1 METELEIKL
10 QKEDFEKLFMA
21 MSKGYMAA
29 KAEADRQR
37 AMGKHDYNIFTLFH
51 GFSDE
56 VNLHSNFI
64 ASLLDPNGDHYKND
78 LFLKLFLETCD
89 IDDFGIDTSRATVF
103 KEFKHIDIYISDG
116 KKHIILENKVYAK
129 DQPTQI
135 ARYIK
140 AIKKEGAE
148 ERDVEDE
155 DICVLYL
162 HPDGKLPDNQSFGDY
177 HAKLLGE
184 NPSIE
189 FKVISYGKEIL
200 EWIDKC
206 KNEVSNLT
214 DLNVF
219 LSQYKD
225 VIEMIYDRYK
235 RIDKMETAKFVEI
248 FKENYTAVSEIANNY
263 QEMRK
268 KIIYSFFSN
277 AAKILRGDSEIKS
290 VYDIKTE
297 ENQDYRP
304 IIITKKNPKDDE
316 IWEKFYFTVEFQK
329 SPYSMPYV
337 GFRRKEDKNTNA
349 KNYKKPCEDQLK
361 KQTEYFLAVDELYKD
376 VNIDICKKII
386 EEEFKPET
394 FAKMTNAILIK
405 LKEQKLEMQTNQ
417 N

>member
-1 METELEIKL
+1 MEIKSE
-10 QKEDFEKLFMA
+10 KEDFEKLFSA

-78 LFLKLFLETCD
+78 LFLKLFLETCG
-89 IDDFGIDTSRATVF
+89 IDDFSIDTSRATVF

-140 AIKKEGAE
+140 AIQNEGAK
-148 ERDVEDE
+148 DE

-162 HPDGKLPDNQSFGDY
+162 HPDGKLPNNQSFGDY
-177 HAKLLGE
+177 HTRLLGE

-189 FKVISYGKEIL
+189 FKVISYGNEIL
-200 EWIDKC
+200 KWIDRC
-206 KNEVSNLT
+206 KNEVSNIT

-235 RIDKMETAKFVEI
+235 RIDEMETAKFVEI
-248 FKENYTAVSEIANNY
+248 FKENYTAMSEIANNY
-263 QEMRK
+263 QETRK
-268 KIIYSFFSN
+268 KIIDEFFENVKEYLEKDEAIKGTYSIELN
-277 AAKILRGDSEIKS
+277 S
-290 VYDIKTE
+290 VA
-297 ENQDYRP
+297 YRP
-304 IIITKKNPKDDE
+304 VVIKNTISQDE
-316 IWEKFYFTVEFQK
+316 KWKNFYFTVEFQK
-329 SPYSMPYV
+329 SSTYSEPFV
-337 GFRRKEDKNTNA
+337 GFRKDDDKEVKVSDFDKPNIT
-349 KNYKKPCEDQLK
+349 QLGE
-361 KQTEYFLAVDELYKD
+361 QTKYFLAYSDKIFKE
-376 VNIDICKKII
+376 DICENII
-386 EEEFKPET
+386 KDKLNPED
-394 FAKMTNAILIK
+394 FAVTIKGIL
-405 LKEQKLEMQTNQ
+405 EQFEKYNLVERNQ

>member
-1 METELEIKL
+1 MGDYKTDQNITKL
-10 QKEDFEKLFMA
+10 
-21 MSKGYMAA
+21 
-29 KAEADRQR
+29 
-37 AMGKHDYNIFTLFH
+37 
-51 GFSDE
+51 
-56 VNLHSNFI
+56 V
-64 ASLLDPNGDHYKND
+64 
-78 LFLKLFLETCD
+78 
-89 IDDFGIDTSRATVF
+89 
-103 KEFKHIDIYISDG
+103 
-116 KKHIILENKVYAK
+116 
-129 DQPTQI
+129 
-135 ARYIK
+135 
-140 AIKKEGAE
+140 KEGST
-148 ERDVEDE
+148 
-155 DICVLYL
+155 I
-162 HPDGKLPDNQSFGDY
+162 N
-177 HAKLLGE
+177 
-184 NPSIE
+184 
-189 FKVISYGKEIL
+189 FKVISYCKEIV

-225 VIEMIYDRYK
+225 VIEMIYNRYK
-235 RIDKMETAKFVEI
+235 RIDKMANANLVEI
-248 FKENYTAVSEIANNY
+248 FKENYTAVSEIVNNY
-263 QEMRK
+263 QEVRK

-304 IIITKKNPKDDE
+304 IIITKKNPKDGE

-394 FAKMTNAILIK
+394 FAEMTNAILIK

>member
-1 METELEIKL
+1 MEIKSE
-10 QKEDFEKLFMA
+10 KEDFEKLFMA

-64 ASLLDPNGDHYKND
+64 ASLLDPNGDHYKGD
-78 LFLKLFLETCD
+78 LFLKLFLETCG
-89 IDDFGIDTSRATVF
+89 IDDFSIDTSRATVF

-135 ARYIK
+135 ARYIETIQNK
-140 AIKKEGAE
+140 GAE
-148 ERDVEDE
+148 ECDRVKDE

-162 HPDGKLPDNQSFGDY
+162 HPDGKLPDNQSFGEY

-189 FKVISYGKEIL
+189 FKVISYGNEIL
-200 EWIDKC
+200 KWIDRC
-206 KNEVSNLT
+206 KNEVSNIT

-235 RIDKMETAKFVEI
+235 RIDEMETAKFVEI

-263 QEMRK
+263 QEVRK
-268 KIIYSFFSN
+268 EIINEFFKNVKDILENDLKDKYSIELN
-277 AAKILRGDSEIKS
+277 S
-290 VYDIKTE
+290 VA
-297 ENQDYRP
+297 YRP
-304 IIITKKNPKDDE
+304 IIIKNTTSQDKKWKN
-316 IWEKFYFTVEFQK
+316 FYFTVEFQK
-329 SPYSMPYV
+329 SSMYSMPFV
-337 GFRRKEDKNTNA
+337 GFRKDDDKEVKVSDFDKPNIT
-349 KNYKKPCEDQLK
+349 QLEE
-361 KQTEYFLAVDELYKD
+361 QTKYFLAYGKLFDD
-376 VNIDICKKII
+376 DICKNII
-386 EEEFKPET
+386 VDKLSPED
-394 FAKMTNAILIK
+394 FAGTIKGIL
-405 LKEQKLEMQTNQ
+405 EQFEKYNLVERN
-417 N
+417 

>member
-1 METELEIKL
+1 MKIKS

-21 MSKGYMAA
+21 ISKGYMAA

-37 AMGKHDYNIFTLFH
+37 AIGKHDYNIFTLFH
-51 GFSDE
+51 YFSDE

-78 LFLKLFLETCD
+78 LFLKLFLEMCG
-89 IDDFGIDTSRATVF
+89 IDDFSIDTSTATVF

-135 ARYIK
+135 ARYIETIIQNK
-140 AIKKEGAE
+140 DA
-148 ERDVEDE
+148 EDE
-155 DICVLYL
+155 DIYVLYL
-162 HPDGKLPDNQSFGDY
+162 HPDGDLPKEYSLGDY
-177 HAKLLGE
+177 KTNQDETKLVKKGSTI
-184 NPSIE
+184 N
-189 FKVISYGKEIL
+189 FKVISYEDEISN
-200 EWIDKC
+200 WIDKC
-206 KNEVSNLT
+206 KNEVSNIT

-304 IIITKKNPKDDE
+304 IIITKKNPKDGE

>member
-1 METELEIKL
+1 MEIKSE
-10 QKEDFEKLFMA
+10 KEDFEKLFA
-21 MSKGYMAA
+21 DMSKGYMAA

-64 ASLLDPNGDHYKND
+64 ASLLDPNGDHYKSD
-78 LFLKLFLETCD
+78 LFLKLFLETCG
-89 IDDFGIDTSRATVF
+89 IDDFDIDTSRATVF

-135 ARYIK
+135 ARYIETIQNK
-140 AIKKEGAE
+140 GAE
-148 ERDVEDE
+148 ECDRVKDE

-162 HPDGKLPDNQSFGDY
+162 HPDGKLPKEDSLGGYKLNQDNT
-177 HAKLLGE
+177 KLEKDG
-184 NPSIE
+184 SIIN

-206 KNEVSNLT
+206 KNEVSNIT

-235 RIDKMETAKFVEI
+235 RIDEMETAKFVEI

-268 KIIYSFFSN
+268 KIIDEFFENVKENLEKDEAIKGTYSIELN
-277 AAKILRGDSEIKS
+277 S
-290 VYDIKTE
+290 VA
-297 ENQDYRP
+297 YRP
-304 IIITKKNPKDDE
+304 IVIKNVKTQDE
-316 IWEKFYFTVEFQK
+316 KWKNFYFTVEFQK
-329 SPYSMPYV
+329 SSTYSEPFV
-337 GFRRKEDKNTNA
+337 GFRRVDENIDATKLENPFK
-349 KNYKKPCEDQLK
+349 QLPN
-361 KQTEYFLAVDELYKD
+361 QTEYFLAYGKLLDD
-376 VNIDICKKII
+376 DICKNII
-386 EEEFKPET
+386 VDNLSPEY
-394 FAKMTNAILIK
+394 FAGTIKGIL
-405 LKEQKLEMQTNQ
+405 EQFEKYNLVERKQ

>member
-1 METELEIKL
+1 MEIKSE
-10 QKEDFEKLFMA
+10 KKDFEKLFMA

-37 AMGKHDYNIFTLFH
+37 AMGKHDYNIFTLFY

-78 LFLKLFLETCD
+78 LFLKLFLETCG
-89 IDDFGIDTSRATVF
+89 IDDLSIDTSRATVF
-103 KEFKHIDIYISDG
+103 KEFKHIDIYISDS

-135 ARYIK
+135 ARYIDT
-140 AIKKEGAE
+140 IQKEGAK
-148 ERDVEDE
+148 DE

-177 HAKLLGE
+177 HTRLLGE
-184 NPSIE
+184 NPSIK

-206 KNEVSNLT
+206 KNEVSNIT

-235 RIDKMETAKFVEI
+235 RIDEMETAKFVEI

-268 KIIYSFFSN
+268 KIIDEFFENVKENLEKDEAIKGTYSIELN
-277 AAKILRGDSEIKS
+277 S
-290 VYDIKTE
+290 VA
-297 ENQDYRP
+297 YRP
-304 IIITKKNPKDDE
+304 LVIKNTTSQDE
-316 IWEKFYFTVEFQK
+316 KWKKFYFTVEFQK
-329 SPYSMPYV
+329 SSTYSEPFV
-337 GFRRKEDKNTNA
+337 GFRKDDDKEVKVSDFDKPNIT
-349 KNYKKPCEDQLK
+349 QLGE
-361 KQTEYFLAVDELYKD
+361 QTKYFLAYGKLFDD
-376 VNIDICKKII
+376 DICKNII
-386 EEEFKPET
+386 VDKLSPED
-394 FAKMTNAILIK
+394 FAGTIKGILEHFEK
-405 LKEQKLEMQTNQ
+405 YNLSQKQNQ

>member
-1 METELEIKL
+1 MEIKPE
-10 QKEDFEKLFMA
+10 KEDFENLFVQMNE
-21 MSKGYMAA
+21 GYMAA
-29 KAEADRQR
+29 KVEADRQR

-64 ASLLDPNGDHYKND
+64 ASLLDPNGDHYKGD
-78 LFLKLFLETCD
+78 LFLKLFLETCG

-135 ARYIK
+135 ARYIET
-140 AIKKEGAE
+140 IQNEGA
-148 ERDVEDE
+148 EDE

-162 HPDGKLPDNQSFGDY
+162 HPDGELPDKQSFGDFY
-177 HAKLLGE
+177 AKLLGE
-184 NPSIE
+184 NPSIK

-214 DLNVF
+214 DLNIF

-235 RIDKMETAKFVEI
+235 RIDEMETANLVEI

-268 KIIYSFFSN
+268 KIIDKFFKNVKENLEKDEAIKGTYSIELN
-277 AAKILRGDSEIKS
+277 S
-290 VYDIKTE
+290 VA
-297 ENQDYRP
+297 YRP
-304 IIITKKNPKDDE
+304 IVIKNTTSQDE
-316 IWEKFYFTVEFQK
+316 KWKNFYFTVEFQK
-329 SPYSMPYV
+329 SSTYFMPYV
-337 GFRRKEDKNTNA
+337 GFRRIDDNIDATKLENPFKQ
-349 KNYKKPCEDQLK
+349 QLPN
-361 KQTEYFLAVDELYKD
+361 QTKYFLAFSDD
-376 VNIDICKKII
+376 VFKEDICENII
-386 EEEFKPET
+386 KDKLSPED
-394 FAKMTNAILIK
+394 FAGTIKGIL
-405 LKEQKLEMQTNQ
+405 EQFEKYNLSQK
-417 N
+417 

>member
-21 MSKGYMAA
+21 ISKGYMAA

-51 GFSDE
+51 YFSDE

-64 ASLLDPNGDHYKND
+64 ASLLDPNGDHYKGD
-78 LFLKLFLETCD
+78 LFLKLFLETCG
-89 IDDFGIDTSRATVF
+89 IDDFSIDTSTATVF

-135 ARYIK
+135 ARYIET
-140 AIKKEGAE
+140 IKDEGAKE
-148 ERDVEDE
+148 SDRVKDE

-184 NPSIE
+184 NPSIK

-206 KNEVSNLT
+206 KNEVSNIT

-235 RIDKMETAKFVEI
+235 RIDEMETANLVEI
-248 FKENYTAVSEIANNY
+248 FKENYTAASEIANNY
-263 QEMRK
+263 QETRK
-268 KIIYSFFSN
+268 KIIDEFFENVKENLEKDEAIKGTYSIELN
-277 AAKILRGDSEIKS
+277 S
-290 VYDIKTE
+290 VA
-297 ENQDYRP
+297 YRP
-304 IIITKKNPKDDE
+304 IAIKNVKTQDE
-316 IWEKFYFTVEFQK
+316 KWKNFYFTVEFQK
-329 SPYSMPYV
+329 SSTYSEPFV
-337 GFRRKEDKNTNA
+337 GFRKDDDKEVKVSDFDKPNIT
-349 KNYKKPCEDQLK
+349 QLGE
-361 KQTEYFLAVDELYKD
+361 QTKYFLAYGKLFDD
-376 VNIDICKKII
+376 DICKNII
-386 EEEFKPET
+386 DDKPSPED
-394 FAKMTNAILIK
+394 FAGTIKDIL
-405 LKEQKLEMQTNQ
+405 EQFEKYNLSQKPKQ

>member
-1 METELEIKL
+1 MEIKSE
-10 QKEDFEKLFMA
+10 KEDFEKLFMA

-51 GFSDE
+51 NFSDE

-64 ASLLDPNGDHYKND
+64 ASLLDPNGDHYKGD
-78 LFLKLFLETCD
+78 LFLKLFLETCG
-89 IDDFGIDTSRATVF
+89 IDDFSIDTSRATVF

-148 ERDVEDE
+148 DE
-155 DICVLYL
+155 DIYVLYL
-162 HPDGKLPDNQSFGDY
+162 HPDRELPKENSLGGYKLNQDNT
-177 HAKLLGE
+177 KLEKDGS
-184 NPSIE
+184 SIN

-206 KNEVSNLT
+206 KNEVSNIT

-235 RIDKMETAKFVEI
+235 RIDEMNNEDLIEI
-248 FKENYTAVSEIANNY
+248 FKDNYRAVSDIVSNYEQTRRKIINDFFQNISDSLKDIYKEEKGFEISQPNNIITDYGKNCQPIKITQKRWELFDFAIEFMDKDLKKPIIGFVKNEKSKSIELKYITMDGKIIKNNY
-263 QEMRK
+263 W
-268 KIIYSFFSN
+268 I
-277 AAKILRGDSEIKS
+277 
-290 VYDIKTE
+290 V
-297 ENQDYRP
+297 
-304 IIITKKNPKDDE
+304 
-316 IWEKFYFTVEFQK
+316 
-329 SPYSMPYV
+329 
-337 GFRRKEDKNTNA
+337 
-349 KNYKKPCEDQLK
+349 
-361 KQTEYFLAVDELYKD
+361 YKD
-376 VNIDICKKII
+376 ITRDDICKDIVKENFKKALLDDIKNFINEFNEKIS
-386 EEEFKPET
+386 
-394 FAKMTNAILIK
+394 NL
-405 LKEQKLEMQTNQ
+405 NQ

>member
-1 METELEIKL
+1 MEIKS

-29 KAEADRQR
+29 KAQADRQR

-64 ASLLDPNGDHYKND
+64 ASLLDPNGDHYKGD
-78 LFLKLFLETCD
+78 LFLKLFLETCG
-89 IDDFGIDTSRATVF
+89 IDDFSIDTSGATVF

-140 AIKKEGAE
+140 AIQNEGAKE
-148 ERDVEDE
+148 SDRVKDE
-155 DICVLYL
+155 DIYVLYL
-162 HPDGKLPDNQSFGDY
+162 HPDGELPKENSLGGYKLNKDNT
-177 HAKLLGE
+177 KLEKDGS
-184 NPSIE
+184 SIN
-189 FKVISYGKEIL
+189 FKVISYGNEIL
-200 EWIDKC
+200 SWIDRC
-206 KNEVSNLT
+206 KNEVSNIT

-268 KIIYSFFSN
+268 KIIDGFFKNVKDILENDLKDKYSIELN
-277 AAKILRGDSEIKS
+277 S
-290 VYDIKTE
+290 VA
-297 ENQDYRP
+297 YRP
-304 IIITKKNPKDDE
+304 IIIKNTTSQDE
-316 IWEKFYFTVEFQK
+316 KWKKFYFTVEFQK
-329 SPYSMPYV
+329 ISTYSMPYV
-337 GFRRKEDKNTNA
+337 GFRRIDDNIDATKLENPFK
-349 KNYKKPCEDQLK
+349 QLPN
-361 KQTEYFLAVDELYKD
+361 QTEYFLAYGKLFDD
-376 VNIDICKKII
+376 DICKNII
-386 EEEFKPET
+386 VDKLSPEDFAGTIKGILEQFEKYNLSQKP
-394 FAKMTNAILIK
+394 K
-405 LKEQKLEMQTNQ
+405 Q

>member
-1 METELEIKL
+1 MEIKS

-29 KAEADRQR
+29 KAQADRQR

-64 ASLLDPNGDHYKND
+64 ASLLDPNGDHYKGD
-78 LFLKLFLETCD
+78 LFLKLFLETCG
-89 IDDFGIDTSRATVF
+89 IDDFSIDTSRATVF

-140 AIKKEGAE
+140 AIQNEGAKE
-148 ERDVEDE
+148 SDRVKDE
-155 DICVLYL
+155 DIYVLYL
-162 HPDGKLPDNQSFGDY
+162 HPDGELPKENSLGGYKLNKDNT
-177 HAKLLGE
+177 KLEKDGS
-184 NPSIE
+184 SIN
-189 FKVISYGKEIL
+189 FKVISYGNEIL
-200 EWIDKC
+200 SWIDRC
-206 KNEVSNLT
+206 KNEVSNIT

-268 KIIYSFFSN
+268 KIIDGFFKNVKDILENDLKDKYSIELN
-277 AAKILRGDSEIKS
+277 S
-290 VYDIKTE
+290 VA
-297 ENQDYRP
+297 YRP
-304 IIITKKNPKDDE
+304 IIIKNTTSQDE
-316 IWEKFYFTVEFQK
+316 KWKKFYFTVEFQK
-329 SPYSMPYV
+329 ISTYSMPYV
-337 GFRRKEDKNTNA
+337 GFRRIDDNIDATKLENPFK
-349 KNYKKPCEDQLK
+349 QLPN
-361 KQTEYFLAVDELYKD
+361 QTEYFLAYGKLFDD
-376 VNIDICKKII
+376 DICKNII
-386 EEEFKPET
+386 VDKLSPEDFAGTIKGILEQFEKYNLSQKP
-394 FAKMTNAILIK
+394 K
-405 LKEQKLEMQTNQ
+405 Q

>member
-1 METELEIKL
+1 MEIKSE
-10 QKEDFEKLFMA
+10 KEDFEKLFSA

-64 ASLLDPNGDHYKND
+64 ASLLDPNGDHYKGD
-78 LFLKLFLETCD
+78 LFLKLFLETCG
-89 IDDFGIDTSRATVF
+89 IDDFSIDTSRATVF

-140 AIKKEGAE
+140 AIQNEGAK
-148 ERDVEDE
+148 DE

-162 HPDGKLPDNQSFGDY
+162 HPDGKLPNNQSFGDY
-177 HAKLLGE
+177 HTRLLGE

-189 FKVISYGKEIL
+189 FKVISYGNEIL
-200 EWIDKC
+200 KWIDRC
-206 KNEVSNLT
+206 KNEVSNIT

-235 RIDKMETAKFVEI
+235 RIDEMETAKFVEI

-263 QEMRK
+263 QETRK
-268 KIIYSFFSN
+268 KIIDGFFKNVKDILENDLKDKYSIELN
-277 AAKILRGDSEIKS
+277 S
-290 VYDIKTE
+290 VA
-297 ENQDYRP
+297 YRP
-304 IIITKKNPKDDE
+304 IIIKNTTSQDE
-316 IWEKFYFTVEFQK
+316 KWKKFYFTVEFQK
-329 SPYSMPYV
+329 SSTYSEPLV
-337 GFRRKEDKNTNA
+337 GFRKDDDKEVKVSDFDKPNIT
-349 KNYKKPCEDQLK
+349 QLGE
-361 KQTEYFLAVDELYKD
+361 QTKYFLAYGKLFND
-376 VNIDICKKII
+376 DICKNII
-386 EEEFKPET
+386 DDKPNPKGFAET
-394 FAKMTNAILIK
+394 IKGILEHFEK
-405 LKEQKLEMQTNQ
+405 YNLSQKQNQ